1 MTIKNSIASL
11 CYHSYYSLIV
21 AWREKKDRHS
31 PNYVSEVSYQNSSKS
46 SFNHHLITMFA
57 RKLAHTT
64 PNSTIMINYDLIVA

>member
-1 MTIKNSIASL
+1 MLSQLLFANCCMA
-11 CYHSYYSLIV
+11 
-21 AWREKKDRHS
+21 RKKKRHS

-64 PNSTIMINYDLIVA
+64 PNSTIMINYDLIVAQLVLRCIK